1 MDLHIDKKVGVL
13 LGIAVIVGVLIG
25 LLIAG
30 ASHNRGMKHGFDKI
44 QNGRMEMRQGKMQ
57 GKEYMQNKMMQGDR
71 PNQMMMGDMMPNPET
86 HPNMVP
92 VNAVPV
98 Q

>member
-1 MDLHIDKKVGVL
+1 MDFHIDKKIGIL
-13 LGIAVIVGVLIG
+13 LGFAVLFGIVVG
-25 LLIAG
+25 LLLGTIG
-30 ASHNRGMKHGFDKI
+30 HGRRTKHGFDKM

-57 GKEYMQNKMMQGDR
+57 GKEYMQNKIMQGDR

-86 HPNMVP
+86 NPNMVP

>member
-1 MDLHIDKKVGVL
+1 MDFHIDKKIGIL
-13 LGIAVIVGVLIG
+13 LGFAVLFGIVVG
-25 LLIAG
+25 LLLGTIG
-30 ASHNRGMKHGFDKI
+30 HGRQMSRGFDKM

-57 GKEYMQNKMMQGDR
+57 NLETMQNKMMQGDGS
-71 PNQMMMGDMMPNPET
+71 NQMMMGKMMPNPET
-86 HPNMVP
+86 TPNMVP